1 MLTESVFRTDALS
14 RSDRY
19 RRTPRLIRQSDP
31 ELLHQVRNT
40 CKGAMKVEVQM
51 KYGTDHPCTRIA
63 KGKTVHFNSKG
74 IKVWKATVRC

>member
-1 MLTESVFRTDALS
+1 M
-14 RSDRY
+14 
-19 RRTPRLIRQSDP
+19 
-31 ELLHQVRNT
+31 RNT

-63 KGKTVHFNSKG
+63 KGKTVHCNSKG